1 MFATLAKFWL
11 FISTIITAL
20 TRGANA
26 VDHLAH
32 TAELQAEHFKL
43 SKSEENR
50 QDLETLRER
59 AKQPAQPKP
68 STSDVP
74 FEL

>member
-11 FISTIITAL
+11 FLSTIITAL
-20 TRGANA
+20 TRGASA
-26 VDHLAH
+26 IDHLAES
-32 TAELQAEHFKL
+32 AELQAEHFKL

-50 QDLETLRER
+50 QSLEALRAK
-59 AKQPAQPKP
+59 AKQPTKAQP
-68 STSDVP
+68 STSDAP

>member
-50 QDLETLRER
+50 QELEALRER
-59 AKQPAQPKP
+59 AKQPVKP
-68 STSDVP
+68 TTATKQAE

>member
-11 FISTIITAL
+11 FLSTIITAF
-20 TRGANA
+20 TRGASA
-26 VDHLAH
+26 IDHLAES
-32 TAELQAEHFKL
+32 AELQAEHFKL

-50 QDLETLRER
+50 QSLEALRAQ

>member
-1 MFATLAKFWL
+1 MFATLAKFWF

-20 TRGANA
+20 TRGATA
-26 VDHLAH
+26 IDHLAH

-50 QDLETLRER
+50 QELEALRER
-59 AKQPAQPKP
+59 AKQPAQP
-68 STSDVP
+68 TTATNQGE